1 MDWVRVTVIAAL
13 IVVVLLIVAALIGLA
28 GMAGMMGGVGA
39 GGMMGGYGGRAA
51 LALALGALALLAL
64 VGAIVLGIIWLARAS
79 GPVRGRGAPVETPD
93 DVLRRRFAAGEIT
106 REEYD
111 RIRRALEE

>member
-13 IVVVLLIVAALIGLA
+13 IVVVLLIVAALIALA
-28 GMAGMMGGVGA
+28 GMAGMMGG
-39 GGMMGGYGGRAA
+39 YGGRDA

-64 VGAIVLGIIWLARAS
+64 VGAIVLGIIWLARAG